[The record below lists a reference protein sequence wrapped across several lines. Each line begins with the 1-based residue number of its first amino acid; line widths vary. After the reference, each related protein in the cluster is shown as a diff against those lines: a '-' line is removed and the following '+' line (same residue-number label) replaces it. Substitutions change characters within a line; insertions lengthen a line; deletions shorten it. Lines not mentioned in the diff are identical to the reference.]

1 MENPIIDFLQRN
13 MALCPPCLVIGC
25 GIKIKIGLKL
35 KKRSV
40 NLNLTAGQCELM
52 KSSESVVTLAIL
64 LWKCHLPLH
73 LLVQTLW
80 CDKLKLHSTLLNSN
94 QNHVKV

>member
-1 MENPIIDFLQRN
+1 MEIPVIDFLQRN

-35 KKRSV
+35 KKKRSV

-52 KSSESVVTLAIL
+52 KSSEFVVPWAIL
-64 LWKCHLPLH
+64 LWKCHLPTPIGANF
-73 LLVQTLW
+73 V
-80 CDKLKLHSTLLNSN
+80 
-94 QNHVKV
+94 V